1 MEVAAQAENGRWT
14 YALPQKIQGARQ
26 EFAIVMVTIIG
37 VRRGDNVLNAIGS
50 RHAAHFFG
58 HVPGFGA
65 VIYFGED
72 VAVNVDHA

>member
-1 MEVAAQAENGRWT
+1 
-14 YALPQKIQGARQ
+14 
-26 EFAIVMVTIIG
+26 MVTIIG